1 MSRPLAVLVAVGLL
15 AVGAGAALAKPP
27 GSGPQ
32 PDPGLEP
39 NDPLPATTL
48 CTDFPH
54 PLLLCSAVVVSCP
67 SSVRS
72 QVACKTVAVAGPA
85 DADIRRLAIRLPR
98 QFMKAA
104 LACAANGD
112 VSVRCKVVSRALGT
126 ATGMRMDV
134 VRLPKSFQS
143 VRVSCTNRSTLVCT
157 VGRHT

>member
-67 SSVRS
+67 SSARS
-72 QVACKTVAVAGPA
+72 QIVCKTTAAAGPA

-98 QFMKAA
+98 RFVKAT
-104 LACAANGD
+104 LVCAASGA
-112 VSVRCKVVSRALGT
+112 VSVRCKVASRVVGAAAGT
-126 ATGMRMDV
+126 RMDV

-143 VRVSCTNRSTLVCT
+143 VRISCTNRSTLVCT